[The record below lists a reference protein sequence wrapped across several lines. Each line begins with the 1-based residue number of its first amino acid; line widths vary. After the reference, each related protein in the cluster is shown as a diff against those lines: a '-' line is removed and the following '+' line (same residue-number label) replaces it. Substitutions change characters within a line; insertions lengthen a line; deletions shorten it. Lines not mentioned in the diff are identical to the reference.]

1 MNVANRT
8 DAKHLAVPMKDR
20 DGRDQLV
27 VIAKVTYRVDR
38 DGGVERDDDGPDPHP
53 VDVPNGDDPATSSIR
68 VPSDLVDYKPGTDV
82 LLVGDAQPRGG
93 ATYADVSLRMGPI
106 AKVVRAHGLR
116 VWQRGMFG
124 GVTPGPA
131 MPIREP
137 VPLIYE
143 LAWGGLDL
151 SVPERPVGEPRNY
164 LGRGVARSPGDL
176 VGKPAAAL
184 ELPTNPIGE
193 RNNVPASF
201 GAIHRHWQ
209 PRAAYA
215 GTYDAAW
222 EEVRMPLL
230 PRDFDPRFNVCVP
243 HDQWSQVP
251 LFGDEP
257 VEVLGAT
264 REGVWRFRLPREGLR
279 FSSLQGGAR
288 REHRTHLDTVLID
301 AATMRVE
308 LTWRAAIPVPQK
320 LELLD
325 EVRISR
331 GGAPS

>member
-8 DAKHLAVPMKDR
+8 DAKHLALPIKDR

-27 VIAKVTYRVDR
+27 VIAKYTYRVDR
-38 DGGVERDDDGPDPHP
+38 HGVVERDDEGVEPSP
-53 VDVPNGDDPATSSIR
+53 VDVPNGEDPATSSIR
-68 VPSDLVDYKPGTDV
+68 RPSDLFDYKPGTDV
-82 LLVGDAQPRGG
+82 ILVGEAQPRGG
-93 ATYADVSLRMGPI
+93 ATCVDVSLRMGPI
-106 AKVVRAHGLR
+106 AKTVRAHGLR

-124 GVTPGPA
+124 GVSPGPA
-131 MPIREP
+131 MPIRAP
-137 VPLIYE
+137 VPLVYE

-151 SVPERPVGEPRNY
+151 SVPEKPLGEPRNY
-164 LGRGVARSPGDL
+164 VGRGVARNPASL
-176 VGKPAAAL
+176 VDKPAAVL
-184 ELPTNPIGE
+184 ELPQSPLGE
-193 RNNVPASF
+193 RGNVPASF

-209 PRAAYA
+209 PRAAFA

-222 EEVRMPLL
+222 EEARMPLL

-264 REGVWRFRLPREGLR
+264 PGAVWRFRLPREVLR
-279 FSSLQGGAR
+279 FSSLQGGTR

-301 AATMRVE
+301 AAAMRVE
-308 LTWRAAIPVPQK
+308 LTWRAAIPAPQK
-320 LELLD
+320 LEQLD
-325 EVRISR
+325 EVRITS
-331 GGAPS
+331 GGPGA